1 MFQSVFLDTYSSN
14 PDPDPAKNS
23 IRIQIQIKPESGSGT
38 RSETLVEIMLVSLLE
53 VMFFINTGIF

>member
-23 IRIQIQIKPESGSGT
+23 IRIQIQKKPESGSGT
-38 RSETLVEIMLVSLLE
+38 GFKTLVEIMLVSLLE
-53 VMFFINTGIF
+53 VMFLINTGIF